1 MEYLIMVFK
10 MIYTYRFALMAV
22 VIAIIIICLLYK
34 MFTNIGS
41 RKIQNVYG
49 SKKVKNSYGL
59 VIKIALPSILVL
71 MILTIVILQLTL
83 KGGFG
88 F

>member
-1 MEYLIMVFK
+1 MFFQ
-10 MIYTYRFALMAV
+10 MIYNYRFALMAV
-22 VIAIIIICLLYK
+22 AVAIIIICLLYK
-34 MFTNIGS
+34 IFTNIGS
-41 RKIQNVYG
+41 KKIQNVYG

-59 VIKIALPSILVL
+59 VLKIALPTILVL
-71 MILTIVILQLTL
+71 MFLTIVILQLTL